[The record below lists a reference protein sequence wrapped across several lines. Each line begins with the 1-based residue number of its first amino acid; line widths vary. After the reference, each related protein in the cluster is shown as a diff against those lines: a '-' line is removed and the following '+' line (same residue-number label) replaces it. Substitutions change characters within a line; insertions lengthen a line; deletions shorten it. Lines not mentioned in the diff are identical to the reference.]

1 MTGPGTAPATEP
13 PYVRTGSAAT
23 DASTSMTSLATA
35 DLAPADRPTGAAPPS
50 TVNRGRPWMQIPY
63 WIVLLFWAAV
73 FMYPFLWLLSASFK
87 TRANVFDN
95 KVIPDPFTTA
105 NYGEV
110 WHVAPLLRWLANSGY
125 IGLFAATTVTFSSAL
140 VAFGFAYFRFPGRNV
155 LFGTVL
161 GSMMLPGLVTMI
173 PVFLI
178 WKNVGLND
186 TQVPLW
192 AGNLFGSAFYIF
204 LLRQFFLALP
214 RELFEAA
221 RVDGCSYLGLFW
233 RIAVPLSK
241 PALIIVFI
249 FEFQASWDD
258 LLKPLIYL
266 GNKTE
271 LYTVP
276 LGLNSLY
283 VKFNPIAGGEGDF
296 QYIVTAALLATL
308 PMILIFLFGQR
319 YFVEGIATQARK
331 G

>member
-1 MTGPGTAPATEP
+1 MTGPGTRAAVPARAFGDVIPAPALSP
-13 PYVRTGSAAT
+13 DARPASAGSPRSAVT
-23 DASTSMTSLATA
+23 
-35 DLAPADRPTGAAPPS
+35 
-50 TVNRGRPWMQIPY
+50 RGRRWMQIPY
-63 WIVLLFWAAV
+63 WLVLLFWAAV
-73 FMYPFLWLLSASFK
+73 FLYPLVWLLSASFK

-105 NYGEV
+105 NYAEV
-110 WHVAPLLRWLANSGY
+110 WHVAPLLRWLGNSGY
-125 IGLFAATTVTFSSAL
+125 IGLFAATTVTASSAL
-140 VAFGFAYFRFPGRNV
+140 VAFGFAYFRFPGRNLV
-155 LFGTVL
+155 FGTVL

-178 WKNVGLND
+178 WKDVGLNN

-204 LLRQFFLALP
+204 LLRQFFLGLP

-221 RVDGCSYLGLFW
+221 RVDGCSYFGLFW

-276 LGLNSLY
+276 LGLNSLF
-283 VKFNPIAGGEGDF
+283 VKFNPVAGGEGDF
-296 QYIVTAALLATL
+296 QYVVTAALLATL
-308 PMILIFLFGQR
+308 PMVLIFLFGQR
-319 YFVEGIATQARK
+319 FFVEGIATQARK

>member
-1 MTGPGTAPATEP
+1 MTLTDNAPGYQTTPVDSPQPGVRATTAA
-13 PYVRTGSAAT
+13 
-23 DASTSMTSLATA
+23 
-35 DLAPADRPTGAAPPS
+35 
-50 TVNRGRPWMQIPY
+50 RGRRWLQVPY
-63 WIVLLFWAAV
+63 WIVLLFWAGV
-73 FMYPFLWLLSASFK
+73 FLYPLLWLISASFK

-95 KVIPDPFTTA
+95 KLIPHPFTWD
-105 NYGEV
+105 NFVQV
-110 WHVAPLLRWLANSGY
+110 WSAAPLLRWLANSGY
-125 IGLFAATTVTFSSAL
+125 IGLLAAATVTASSAL
-140 VAFGFAYFRFPGRNV
+140 VAFGFAYFRFPFRNV
-155 LFGTVL
+155 IFGSVL

-178 WKNVGLND
+178 WKNLGFVN

-204 LLRQFFLALP
+204 LLRQFFMSLP

-221 RVDGCSYLGLFW
+221 RVDGCSYFGLFW

-266 GNKTE
+266 GNHTE

-276 LGLNSLY
+276 IGLNSLFLKY
-283 VKFNPIAGGEGDF
+283 NPIAGGQGDF
-296 QYIVTAALLATL
+296 QYIVTAALLATV
-308 PMILIFLFGQR
+308 PMILLFLFGQR

>member
-1 MTGPGTAPATEP
+1 MTTSAVVPGVEP
-13 PYVRTGSAAT
+13 VPLTVK
-23 DASTSMTSLATA
+23 
-35 DLAPADRPTGAAPPS
+35 PKGANTPVV
-50 TVNRGRPWMQIPY
+50 TRGRPWLQVPY
-63 WIVLLFWAAV
+63 WIVLLFWAVV
-73 FMYPFLWLLSASFK
+73 FMYPFVWLVSASFK

-95 KVIPDPFTTA
+95 KLIPDPFTLD
-105 NYGEV
+105 NYSEV
-110 WHVAPLLRWLANSGY
+110 WNVAPLLRWLANSGY
-125 IGLFAATTVTFSSAL
+125 IGLLAAATVTISSAL
-140 VAFGFAYFRFPGRNV
+140 VAFGFAYFRFPGRGV
-155 LFGTVL
+155 VFGTVL
-161 GSMMLPGLVTMI
+161 GSMMLPGMVTMI

-178 WKNVGLND
+178 WKELGFTN

-204 LLRQFFLALP
+204 LLRQFFLGLP

-221 RVDGCSYLGLFW
+221 RVDGCSYFGLFW

-266 GNKTE
+266 GNHSE

-276 LGLNSLY
+276 AGLNSLF
-283 VKFNPIAGGEGDF
+283 VKYNPIAGGHGDF
-296 QYIVTAALLATL
+296 QYVVTAALLATL
-308 PMILIFLFGQR
+308 PMILLFLVGQR

>member
-1 MTGPGTAPATEP
+1 LTVTDTPVAIPAALVPDKGTPTRPVTRGPRWLQVPF
-13 PYVRTGSAAT
+13 
-23 DASTSMTSLATA
+23 
-35 DLAPADRPTGAAPPS
+35 
-50 TVNRGRPWMQIPY
+50 
-63 WIVLLFWAAV
+63 WIILLFFAV
-73 FMYPFLWLLSASFK
+73 LFAYPLIWLVSASFK

-95 KVIPDPFTTA
+95 KLIPNPFTWD
-105 NYGEV
+105 NYAQV

-125 IGLFAATTVTFSSAL
+125 IGLLAAATVTASSAL
-140 VAFGFAYFRFPGRNV
+140 VAFGFAYFRFPFKNV
-155 LFGTVL
+155 VFGTVL
-161 GSMMLPGLVTMI
+161 ASMMLPGLVTMI

-178 WKNVGLND
+178 WKQLGFVN

-204 LLRQFFLALP
+204 LLRQFFLGLP

-221 RVDGCSYLGLFW
+221 RVDGWSYFGLFW

-266 GNKTE
+266 GNHSD
-271 LYTVP
+271 LYTIP
-276 LGLNSLY
+276 IGLNSLFLKY
-283 VKFNPIAGGEGDF
+283 NPIAGGEGDF

-308 PMILIFLFGQR
+308 PMILIFLVGQR
-319 YFVEGIATQARK
+319 FFVEGIATQARK